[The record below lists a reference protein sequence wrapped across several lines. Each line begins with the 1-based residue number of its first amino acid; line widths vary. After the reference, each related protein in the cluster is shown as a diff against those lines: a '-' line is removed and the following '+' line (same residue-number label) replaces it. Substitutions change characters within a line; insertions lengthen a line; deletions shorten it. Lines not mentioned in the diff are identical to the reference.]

1 MIDKPVDKL
10 IDESGERVNVK
21 PESIITEN
29 STVTMHFSLALED
42 GSIIDTNFEGA
53 PATFTMGD
61 GSLLPGFE
69 EALIGLSVDQRSSF
83 SINPERGF
91 GQHNPSNLQTLK
103 RKEFAADMELSIGLV
118 ISFADAAK
126 GELPGV
132 ISAIGD
138 EEVIVDF
145 NHPLAGKSIRFEVQV
160 VGIETTDA
168 ESVGIGSI
176 DDVNKVDGV
185 ST

>member
-1 MIDKPVDKL
+1 MKDKLADKP
-10 IDESGERVNVK
+10 GELVGVE
-21 PESIITEN
+21 PEPVITVN
-29 STVTMHFSLALED
+29 STVTLHFSLALED
-42 GSIIDTNFEGA
+42 GSIIDSNFDGG

-69 EALIGLSVDQRSSF
+69 DALVGLSIDQRSSF
-83 SINPERGF
+83 VINPERGF
-91 GQHNPSNLQTLK
+91 GQHNPSNLQTVK
-103 RKEFAADMELSIGLV
+103 RKEFAADMDLSIGLV

-145 NHPLAGKSIRFEVQV
+145 NHPLAGKAILFEVQIIS
-160 VGIETTDA
+160 IETADSA
-168 ESVGIGSI
+168 SVGEESTVGLISI
-176 DDVNKVDGV
+176 PGV
-185 ST
+185 KA

>member
-1 MIDKPVDKL
+1 MKDKPADKFM
-10 IDESGERVNVK
+10 DKSGDLARVNSEPV
-21 PESIITEN
+21 ITET
-29 STVTMHFSLALED
+29 STVTLHFSLALED
-42 GSIIDTNFEGA
+42 GSIIDSNFDGA

-69 EALIGLSVDQRSSF
+69 DALVGLSIDQRNSF
-83 SINPERGF
+83 VISPERGF

-103 RKEFAADMELSIGLV
+103 RKEFAADMDLSVGLV

-132 ISAIGD
+132 ISTIGD

-145 NHPLAGKSIRFEVQV
+145 NHPLAGKAILFEVQIIS
-160 VGIETTDA
+160 IETADA
-168 ESVGIGSI
+168 VPAGEHSDEGVISIG
-176 DDVNKVDGV
+176 GV
-185 ST
+185 KA